1 VIVPGFVA
9 FSVHA
14 GQASLRK
21 PGLPCD
27 FIQAAEQAA
36 ASAGCCLKLFLIS
49 DTLSPLGQER
59 SHLYLEAVGWE
70 GPFGTA
76 ERFGDQ
82 ASPPIQLPSHLC
94 DNMLNVRPQ
103 PRIYRPQ
110 LGHSVQMLLST
121 YARWLN
127 SSSDWSELE
136 KLKIGIKS
144 VSAENPAS

>member
-9 FSVHA
+9 SAVHA

-21 PGLPCD
+21 PGLPFD

-82 ASPPIQLPSHLC
+82 ASPPHTTAVTPMRQ
-94 DNMLNVRPQ
+94 
-103 PRIYRPQ
+103 
-110 LGHSVQMLLST
+110 
-121 YARWLN
+121 YA
-127 SSSDWSELE
+127 
-136 KLKIGIKS
+136 
-144 VSAENPAS
+144 